1 MTGEDVTGIKSLTET
16 LQQDYARVMQAS
28 AQSQTNPGGSDAG
41 GSAPADD
48 SGDVVD
54 GEFTDK
60 N

>member
-1 MTGEDVTGIKSLTET
+1 MTGEDVSRIKILTET
-16 LQQDYARVMQAS
+16 LQQDYARIMQAS
-28 AQSQTNPGGSDAG
+28 AQTQTAPSSGDAG
-41 GSAPADD
+41 GSGPADD